1 MRIRED
7 GKFAHRSATIE
18 ECAELFDAN
27 KTRSALLT
35 MEHARE
41 GAANKAEVLEWVDER
56 RREGNLSAEQAA
68 ELVELLSTRQMPL
81 EREEQTTS
89 TVREVDVLPIL
100 IESPVIGCWS
110 AGGLSVFGH
119 HRR

>member
-18 ECAELFDAN
+18 ECAELFDTT
-27 KTRSALLT
+27 KTRSGLLA

-41 GAANKAEVLEWVDER
+41 DAANKAEVLEWIDER
-56 RREGNLSAEQAA
+56 RRDGGLSAEHAA

-89 TVREVDVLPIL
+89 AVREVNVPR
-100 IESPVIGCWS
+100 
-110 AGGLSVFGH
+110 H
-119 HRR
+119 

>member
-27 KTRSALLT
+27 KTRSALLA

-41 GAANKAEVLEWVDER
+41 DAANKAQLLKWIDDR
-56 RREGNLSAEQAA
+56 RRDGDLSAEHAA
-68 ELVELLSTRQMPL
+68 ELVELLSTRQISL
-81 EREEQTTS
+81 EREEETTS
-89 TVREVDVLPIL
+89 AVREVDIPR
-100 IESPVIGCWS
+100 
-110 AGGLSVFGH
+110 H
-119 HRR
+119 